1 MFSLNHSASL
11 KRLNQSMVL
20 SYRLGFVEAAPKAA
34 LHPALNSFSR
44 RDEFRYVA
52 EMRITSGILRNRRLA
67 VPDKEVRPTMEAVRE
82 AIFSSLGGT
91 CEGLKVLD
99 LFAGSGALGLE
110 AWSRGAASVVFVE
123 RHPAV
128 WSNLQRNVEELA
140 CAGLGRTS
148 CIKADAVKW
157 LERASGSF
165 DLILADP
172 PYDLPD
178 AMQQTLEGIARHS
191 VLTPD
196 GILVYEMRSKGDPAG
211 LDDWEVLR
219 DKRYGK
225 TRVLILR
232 PKNKEVL

>member
-1 MFSLNHSASL
+1 
-11 KRLNQSMVL
+11 MVL
-20 SYRLGFVEAAPKAA
+20 PYGHGFVETAPKAA
-34 LHPALNSFSR
+34 LRARLNSFSPGN
-44 RDEFRYVA
+44 EFRYVA
-52 EMRITSGILRNRRLA
+52 PMRITSGILRNRRLA

-110 AWSRGAASVVFVE
+110 AWSRGADSVVFVE

-128 WSNLQRNVEELA
+128 WKNLQRNVDELLGP
-140 CAGLGRTS
+140 GLGRTS

-178 AMQQTLEGIARHS
+178 AMSHTLEGIARHS

-196 GILVYEMRSKGDPAG
+196 GILVYEMRSRGDPVISE
-211 LDDWEVLR
+211 DWAVLR

-232 PKNKEVL
+232 PKSKEES